1 MDQQKYTF
9 ISDPGH
15 GWLLVPLAELVALGI
30 ADKISACS
38 YIDKE
43 GAWCALEEDCD
54 VVKFLRAKCGDDG
67 MRQWWKENVTNTSV
81 NNDAIVRR
89 WRSYPAMP
97 KKGVV
102 L

>member
-30 ADKISACS
+30 ANKITPYS
-38 YIDKE
+38 YIDRE

-54 VVKFLRAKCGDDG
+54 VLKFLRAKCGDDG
-67 MRQWWKENVTNTSV
+67 MRQWWQENVIRTSV

-89 WRSYPAMP
+89 WRSYPAT
-97 KKGVV
+97 KQEA
-102 L
+102 LL